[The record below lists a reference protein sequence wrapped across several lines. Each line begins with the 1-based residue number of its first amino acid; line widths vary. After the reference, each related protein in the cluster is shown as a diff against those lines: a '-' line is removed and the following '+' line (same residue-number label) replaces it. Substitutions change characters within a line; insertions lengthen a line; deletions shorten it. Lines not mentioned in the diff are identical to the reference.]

1 MSQVL
6 QARAMRIAMETHR
19 RHMPYC
25 MGSLVWQLND
35 CWPVASWASIDYF
48 GRWKA
53 LHYYEKRFFAPV
65 LISCHE
71 EGILSQNTNVNA
83 EPFGLKKSAHLNVS
97 NETMQEFQGKAK
109 WSLRRP
115 DASVIE
121 EGSFDVTVPALSA
134 VWLPEQ
140 DFSNYGTYDTYYSYQ
155 LLDEAGNGVGEGSV
169 LFCAPKHFRFA
180 DPELNAFVKDDD
192 IIVTA
197 KGYAR
202 SVEIQAG
209 ADVVLSD
216 NYFDMDGGVKAV
228 KILRGS
234 RQRIGTQRLGHPLNT
249 LRGA

>member
-1 MSQVL
+1 M
-6 QARAMRIAMETHR
+6 
-19 RHMPYC
+19 
-25 MGSLVWQLND
+25 
-35 CWPVASWASIDYF
+35 
-48 GRWKA
+48 
-53 LHYYEKRFFAPV
+53 
-65 LISCHE
+65 
-71 EGILSQNTNVNA
+71 
-83 EPFGLKKSAHLNVS
+83 
-97 NETMQEFQGKAK
+97 
-109 WSLRRP
+109 
-115 DASVIE
+115 
-121 EGSFDVTVPALSA
+121 SA

-155 LLDEAGNGVGEGSV
+155 LLDEAGNGAGEGSV

-234 RQRIGTQRLGHPLNT
+234 VDSVSVRSVWDIR
-249 LRGA
+249 